1 VNAKTPEIKILYTA
15 NCDICN
21 PVDQYEPVV
30 YDDPE
35 KRIYECQRHCDKT
48 GHTMQIGFMIV

>member
-1 VNAKTPEIKILYTA
+1 VNAPDIKILYTA
-15 NCDICN
+15 NCDMCN
-21 PVDQYEPVV
+21 PVDLCEPVT

-35 KRIYECQRHCDKT
+35 KRNYQCQRHADKT